1 MFSIGQTVWCLIY
14 GQGVV
19 TDVDSKRTE
28 ETYPVFVKFQN
39 YDELHISY
47 TMEGKF
53 HSQGNITLFPYP
65 VEVVKAVT
73 KPSIDWTQ
81 IKDEYK
87 WLAVDVNNCAY
98 VYENE
103 PNIDGTAYWCSSGAT
118 YFHVNGLVSYSRG
131 TCDWEDSLV
140 KRPEGDNHGG

>member
-1 MFSIGQTVWCLIY
+1 MFSEGQTVWCLIY

-53 HSQGNITLFPYP
+53 HSQGNITLFPHP
-65 VEVVKAVT
+65 VEVVKVIT
-73 KPSIDWTQ
+73 KPSIDWSHVSP
-81 IKDEYK
+81 EYNY
-87 WLAVDVNNCAY
+87 LAQD
-98 VYENE
+98 
-103 PNIDGTAYWCSSGAT
+103 SSGQGYLCGKKPQRMDYAWDMGPSPYIRAT
-118 YFHVNGLVSYSRG
+118 TFTSYVPG
-131 TCDWEDSLV
+131 TCDWKDSLV
-140 KRPEGDNHGG
+140 KRPN

>member
-1 MFSIGQTVWCLIY
+1 MFKVNQKVWCLIY

-53 HSQGNITLFPYP
+53 HNQGNITLFPYP

-73 KPSIDWTQ
+73 KPSIDWNHVS
-81 IKDEYK
+81 KDFRYLVMDADGRC
-87 WLAVDVNNCAY
+87 WLWVTKPAPFQEQWRGGGSAVKA
-98 VYENE
+98 ENF
-103 PNIDGTAYWCSSGAT
+103 SS
-118 YFHVNGLVSYSRG
+118 FISG

-140 KRPEGDNHGG
+140 KRPN

>member
-1 MFSIGQTVWCLIY
+1 MFKVGQTVWCLIY

-28 ETYPVFVKFQN
+28 EIYPVFVKFKN

-53 HSQGNITLFPYP
+53 HNQGNITLFPYP

-73 KPSIDWTQ
+73 KPSIDWSHVS
-81 IKDEYK
+81 KDFQYLAMDSDGRC
-87 WLAVDVNNCAY
+87 WLWETKPAPFQEQWFGGSSAVKA
-98 VYENE
+98 ENF
-103 PNIDGTAYWCSSGAT
+103 SS
-118 YFHVNGLVSYSRG
+118 FISG

-140 KRPEGDNHGG
+140 KRPD